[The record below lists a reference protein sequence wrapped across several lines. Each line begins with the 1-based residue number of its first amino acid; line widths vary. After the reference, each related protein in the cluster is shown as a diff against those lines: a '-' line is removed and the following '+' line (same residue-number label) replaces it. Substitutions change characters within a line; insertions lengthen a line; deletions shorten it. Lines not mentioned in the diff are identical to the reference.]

1 MKTASSVLWAKSL
14 LSTTELAGEMS
25 CEAYAPTVCQVNL
38 PLLTTLTSWPKF
50 TDTNGMTKQER
61 GFYWKVSVTIAIVF
75 VQPDEAPV
83 WHWQHTA
90 VSHVT
95 FEHAIW
101 QALLPSQVTT
111 PWEWLWAYILDVPSF
126 LPSLFH
132 ESSTAWGTCP
142 FPQMPQ
148 LKHATYSHK
157 CKVNNGGYQNFS
169 SVSQPDHRCSLT
181 DMKESLISKQP
192 IIGII
197 CYRDWIETSQPS
209 HSTSC
214 QIWVLRSI
222 QNTCI

>member
-1 MKTASSVLWAKSL
+1 
-14 LSTTELAGEMS
+14 
-25 CEAYAPTVCQVNL
+25 
-38 PLLTTLTSWPKF
+38 
-50 TDTNGMTKQER
+50 MTKQEK

-75 VQPDEAPV
+75 VQPDGAPV

-126 LPSLFH
+126 LPSPFH

-148 LKHATYSHK
+148 LKHARHSHK
-157 CKVNNGGYQNFS
+157 CKINNGGYQNFS
-169 SVSQPDHRCSLT
+169 SVSQPDHKCSLT
-181 DMKESLISKQP
+181 DMRESLIPKQP
-192 IIGII
+192 ITGII

-214 QIWVLRSI
+214 QFWVFSDQSKTHAFSGPI
-222 QNTCI
+222 AS